1 MVHLLTRFTC
11 AVDIEN
17 DSRDTPILD
26 IRCQMIYI
34 RAIKQ
39 NHNTRGQ
46 DASHKREVAETIAA
60 HVAQTTGTHCE
71 TFTNNVAAVILH
83 HTQVI
88 ARITPLFSVI
98 AVAPIG
104 GTFAGEVTEIPLE
117 ARTID
122 GVREIANALDEATS
136 HVLSAAMHH

>member
-1 MVHLLTRFTC
+1 MEATITSK
-11 AVDIEN
+11 D
-17 DSRDTPILD
+17 
-26 IRCQMIYI
+26 
-34 RAIKQ
+34 
-39 NHNTRGQ
+39 
-46 DASHKREVAETIAA
+46 VAETIAA

-71 TFTNNVAAVILH
+71 TFTNDVAAVILH

-104 GTFAGEVTEIPLE
+104 GTFEGEITEIPLE

-122 GVREIANALDEATS
+122 GIREIANALDEATS